1 MTIIDVKSVT
11 FAYEQNIILKN
22 ISCSIPDKEVSAIY
36 GSSGSGKTTF
46 LMILSLLF
54 RELGNYKVEGEIIF
68 QDNNRSINLLELKND
83 YWRIRRKIAYI
94 AQEPDPLSMSI
105 YKNLAFP
112 LKLMGVKEK
121 KSVQERI
128 ESALCR
134 VHLFNEIKDRLHD
147 SALELSGGQKQRLCI
162 ARAIMMNPM
171 VLLLDEPT
179 SSLDN
184 ENKQRIES
192 LLAELGR
199 EMAVLIVSH
208 DLGQIKSVA
217 RNIFH
222 CTDKQLLKKEKVDL

>member
-11 FAYEQNIILKN
+11 FAYDRTTILKN

-36 GSSGSGKTTF
+36 GSSGSGKTTL

-54 RELGNYKVEGEIIF
+54 RELGNYKVEGEVNF
-68 QDNNRSINLLELKND
+68 YDNGRSINLLALKND

-112 LKLMGVKEK
+112 LKLMGVTEK

-128 ESALCR
+128 EAALCR
-134 VHLFNEIKDRLHD
+134 VHLFEEVKGRLHD

-162 ARAIMMNPM
+162 ARAIIMNPM

-179 SSLDN
+179 SSLDKD
-184 ENKQRIES
+184 NKQRIES
-192 LLAELGR
+192 LLTELGR
-199 EMAVLIVSH
+199 EMAVLFVSH
-208 DLGQIKSVA
+208 DLNQIKSVA
-217 RNIFH
+217 SHFFH
-222 CTDKQLLKKEKVDL
+222 CTDKKVMKKETLDL